1 MFKLN
6 TYLVMKTGD
15 NALSFYMIISDL
27 EEQCGSPYC
36 GALRYLTCD
45 SKITPP
51 SPSENSRFQRDF
63 DLI

>member
-1 MFKLN
+1 
-6 TYLVMKTGD
+6 MKTGD

-51 SPSENSRFQRDF
+51 HNSRK
-63 DLI
+63 